1 MNFVT
6 SWSGGKDSCYAVIQA
21 IQQGFNTL
29 SYCFELPLPLTFDIE
44 IKKY

>member
-1 MNFVT
+1 MNFLT
-6 SWSGGKDSCYAVIQA
+6 SWNGGKDSCYAMMQA

-29 SYCFELPLPLTFDIE
+29 SYCFELLLPLTFDIE

>member
-6 SWSGGKDSCYAVIQA
+6 SLSGGKDSCYATKQA
-21 IQQGFNTL
+21 IQQGFNTFF
-29 SYCFELPLPLTFDIE
+29 YCFELPLTFAIE

>member
-29 SYCFELPLPLTFDIE
+29 SHCFELPLTFDIE

>member
-1 MNFVT
+1 MNFLT
-6 SWSGGKDSCYAVIQA
+6 SWSDAKDSCYAVMQA

-29 SYCFELPLPLTFDIE
+29 SYCFELPLSLTLAII